1 MFGLLARGV
10 SAFVA
15 SVSGHTKDDSDIEG
29 SSQDDSR
36 SVRSTNSSIR
46 KKSDSIKSADM
57 TANRQQFQVESV
69 KESNLDEIVQFLID
83 NFAQTEAIL
92 ASLKIDDDQL
102 CLKELTVMI
111 RDLVQDSLQ
120 CSSTCVI
127 RDATTR
133 QIDGIA
139 LACKTSIFDKQI
151 DRLCAYEFNQQRV
164 RDAVEFLK
172 YVFNKL
178 DVMYYLNEYHLFKP
192 VFVALVC
199 VRKELWGQGIGTTLM
214 NHVKSAARSDSSDG
228 LISLCS
234 NERGHKL
241 MKHYCPT
248 DFAAVRYDA
257 FKGEHLRPPIVMRPP
272 ETFSSVYA
280 MLAKFS

>member
-1 MFGLLARGV
+1 M
-10 SAFVA
+10 
-15 SVSGHTKDDSDIEG
+15 
-29 SSQDDSR
+29 
-36 SVRSTNSSIR
+36 
-46 KKSDSIKSADM
+46 
-57 TANRQQFQVESV
+57 NRQLFQVESV
-69 KESNLDEIVQFLID
+69 KESNLEEIVQFLID

-92 ASLKIDDDQL
+92 ASLKMDEDQK
-102 CLKELTVMI
+102 CLKELSVMI

-127 RDATTR
+127 RDPDTR
-133 QIDGIA
+133 KIDGIA
-139 LACKTSIFDKQI
+139 VACKTSIFDKQI
-151 DRLCAYEFNQQRV
+151 DRLCAYEFEQQPV

-178 DVMYYLNEYHLFKP
+178 DVMYYLNEARLSKP

-199 VRKELWGQGIGTTLM
+199 VRKELWGRGIGTTLM
-214 NHVKSAARSDSSDG
+214 NHVKSAARTDSSDG

-241 MKHYCPT
+241 MKQYCPT

-257 FKGEHLRPPIVMRPP
+257 FKGEHLRPPIVMQAP
-272 ETFSSVYA
+272 EKFTSVYA
-280 MLAKFS
+280 MLAKFQ

>member
-1 MFGLLARGV
+1 
-10 SAFVA
+10 
-15 SVSGHTKDDSDIEG
+15 
-29 SSQDDSR
+29 
-36 SVRSTNSSIR
+36 
-46 KKSDSIKSADM
+46 M
-57 TANRQQFQVESV
+57 TANRQQYQVESV
-69 KESNLDEIVQFLID
+69 KESNLEEIVQFLID

-92 ASLKIDDDQL
+92 ASLKIVDDKI
-102 CLKELTVMI
+102 CLKELTVML

-127 RDATTR
+127 RDVTTR

-151 DRLCAYEFNQQRV
+151 DRLCAYEFREQRV

-178 DVMYYLNEYHLFKP
+178 DVMYYLNEHRLYKP

-199 VRKELWGQGIGTTLM
+199 VRKELWGRGIGTTLM
-214 NHVKSAARSDSSDG
+214 NHVKSAARTDSSDG

-241 MKHYCPT
+241 MKTYCPT

-272 ETFSSVYA
+272 ETFHSVYA
-280 MLAKFS
+280 MLSKFN

>member
-15 SVSGHTKDDSDIEG
+15 SVSGLQKDDSGIEG

-36 SVRSTNSSIR
+36 SVKSTNSSIR
-46 KKSDSIKSADM
+46 RKSDSVKSADM
-57 TANRQQFQVESV
+57 MSTRQQFQVESV

-92 ASLKIDDDQL
+92 ASLKIEEDKL
-102 CLKELTVMI
+102 CLKELSVMI

-127 RDATTR
+127 RDTTTR

-151 DRLCAYEFNQQRV
+151 DRLCAYEFDQQQV

-178 DVMYYLNEYHLFKP
+178 DVMYYLNEHRLHRP

-214 NHVKSAARSDSSDG
+214 NHVRSAARSDSSDG

-241 MKHYCPT
+241 MKNYCPT

-272 ETFSSVYA
+272 EPFSSVYA
-280 MLAKFS
+280 MLAKFT

>member
-1 MFGLLARGV
+1 MNCNGNWER
-10 SAFVA
+10 
-15 SVSGHTKDDSDIEG
+15 TKIIKTLNNRFFHFFHFSG

-36 SVRSTNSSIR
+36 SVKSTNSSIR
-46 KKSDSIKSADM
+46 RTSDSLKSANM
-57 TANRQQFQVESV
+57 TASRQQFQVETV

-83 NFAQTEAIL
+83 NFTQTEAIL
-92 ASLKIDDDQL
+92 ASLKMDQDEL

-111 RDLVQDSLQ
+111 RDLVHDSLQ
-120 CSSTCVI
+120 CSSTCVT
-127 RDATTR
+127 RDIHTR
-133 QIDGIA
+133 QIDGVA
-139 LACKTSIFDKQI
+139 VACKTSIFDKQI
-151 DRLCAYEFNQQRV
+151 DRLCAYEFKQQRV

-178 DVMYYLNEYHLFKP
+178 DVMYYLNEHRLNRP

-214 NHVKSAARSDSSDG
+214 NHVKTAARTDSSDG

-241 MKHYCPT
+241 MKQYCPT

-257 FKGEHLRPPIVMRPP
+257 FKGEHLRPPIVMRSP
-272 ETFSSVYA
+272 ETFNSVYA